1 MEGSYNT
8 SSDKASYITSFN
20 DSEPDDYYYLPESDF
35 PYHTDDPYYWP
46 ESDFPYHTDDPYYWP
61 ESDFPYHTD
70 DPYYWPESDFPYHTD
85 DPYYWPESDF
95 PYHTDD
101 PYYWPE
107 SDFPYHPD
115 DPYYWPE
122 TDFPYEPDRYL
133 SEAVLEASWIV
144 ISISIPLILVAIR
157 ALYSLVRDNHV
168 VPVYVINLLI
178 SDLIQMCCFV
188 MLLAAPQHLI
198 LTSTR
203 LYYAGLMASVGSL
216 VCVAMER
223 YLLIAWPVWY
233 RLRRNVKVSLV
244 VCFMVWVIPSVYF
257 ILFFC
262 TIDSV
267 IQDILLSSYVLLP
280 FPLLIFF
287 LAGSLKAL
295 SSSISVAPEE
305 KRLIVGTLVLV
316 LLNYAL
322 FLPSIILLLYM
333 TVMKC
338 SNAPFILLQFSPF
351 IDLVLYVF
359 MMKGAV
365 DKLLAYLCR
374 CRMTTEQ
381 EQGQIPT
388 VDSITPQMAAPY
400 VEKPGNIQVSVRKQ
414 AQGPVKWWQEKT
426 GTDD

>member
-1 MEGSYNT
+1 MEGAYNT
-8 SSDKASYITSFN
+8 SNDTASYTTFTTTSFTS
-20 DSEPDDYYYLPESDF
+20 SEPDDYSSNHTASYTTFNTTSFTSSEPDDYSSNHTASYTTFNTTSFTSSEPDDYSSNHTASYTTFNTTPFYYNDF
-35 PYHTDDPYYWP
+35 TTTFDDNYWP
-46 ESDFPYHTDDPYYWP
+46 QIYLS
-61 ESDFPYHTD
+61 
-70 DPYYWPESDFPYHTD
+70 
-85 DPYYWPESDF
+85 
-95 PYHTDD
+95 
-101 PYYWPE
+101 
-107 SDFPYHPD
+107 
-115 DPYYWPE
+115 
-122 TDFPYEPDRYL
+122 YEPDRYL

-144 ISISIPLILVAIR
+144 ISISVPLILVAIR

-168 VPVYVINLLI
+168 VPVYVINLLV

-188 MLLAAPQHLI
+188 ILLAAPQHLI

-203 LYYAGLMASVGSL
+203 LYYAGLMASVGFM

-257 ILFFC
+257 ILLFC
-262 TIDSV
+262 IKDSV
-267 IQDILLSSYVLLP
+267 TQDILLSSYVLLP

-295 SSSISVAPEE
+295 SSSISVSPEE

-333 TVMKC
+333 SVMKC

-351 IDLVLYVF
+351 LDLVLYVF

-388 VDSITPQMAAPY
+388 VDSNTPQIPTLTISLP
-400 VEKPGNIQVSVRKQ
+400 EGCTPS
-414 AQGPVKWWQEKT
+414 
-426 GTDD
+426 

>member
-1 MEGSYNT
+1 MGDWYY
-8 SSDKASYITSFN
+8 SDPY
-20 DSEPDDYYYLPESDF
+20 EYYYWDNS
-35 PYHTDDPYYWP
+35 Y
-46 ESDFPYHTDDPYYWP
+46 
-61 ESDFPYHTD
+61 
-70 DPYYWPESDFPYHTD
+70 
-85 DPYYWPESDF
+85 
-95 PYHTDD
+95 
-101 PYYWPE
+101 
-107 SDFPYHPD
+107 
-115 DPYYWPE
+115 
-122 TDFPYEPDRYL
+122 PYEYYYPY
-133 SEAVLEASWIV
+133 ELEPFISNTIRVTSWIA
-144 ISISIPLILVAIR
+144 ISIGLPLILA
-157 ALYSLVRDNHV
+157 ALCSLYSMVRDNHV
-168 VPVYVINLLI
+168 VPVYVINLLV

-203 LYYAGLMASVGSL
+203 LYYAGLMASVGFM

-257 ILFFC
+257 ILLFC
-262 TIDSV
+262 IKDSV
-267 IQDILLSSYVLLP
+267 TQDILLSSYVLLP

-322 FLPSIILLLYM
+322 FLPSIILLLAKLYDDLFS
-333 TVMKC
+333 VKC

-351 IDLVLYVF
+351 MDLVLYVF

-365 DKLLAYLCR
+365 DKLLAFLCR

-388 VDSITPQMAAPY
+388 VNSNTPQIPTLTISLP
-400 VEKPGNIQVSVRKQ
+400 EGCTPS
-414 AQGPVKWWQEKT
+414 
-426 GTDD
+426 